1 MNMGFDLSSAVAGY
15 QGYKAADKYAR
26 DEAFL
31 QAQRDYDRAD
41 MSERTAGAPSRAK
54 TQGLADARTDA
65 SMGLLPQQTAV
76 AQGALAVQ
84 GADQAFNEQ
93 RRPGL
98 QDTTM
103 MNDGTASTTARTAQT
118 NANTASLG
126 ADASFKMA
134 PNKIRTALINGVI
147 DTNTARTHG
156 IAAIG
161 QALIGGD
168 MAGATQMAHELADGT
183 DIFPGLKGKTIGSI
197 TSDVGEN
204 GEKIVNILDG
214 TGNSIGR
221 VPFSA
226 FQNAIRQTQAKPEL
240 KQVTA
245 GNSLVSVDSRGVATE
260 AYRAPVDPAK
270 AYAGKT
276 SLEKNTLFLMEH
288 EGLSRTAAIAK
299 ARTGVHD
306 DRYTAVNKILMKN
319 PMGPYA
325 RETDPAKRAAMRKPI
340 EDEYDL
346 VYGEQKPN
354 GAPAAAVPANV
365 LKLFDTPGL

>member
-1 MNMGFDLSSAVAGY
+1 MGFDLSSAVAGY

-31 QAQRDYDRAD
+31 QSQRDYQNATNAE
-41 MSERTAGAPSRAK
+41 SLAGAPSRAK
-54 TQGLADARTDA
+54 AQAYGDAKVDA
-65 SMGLLPQQTAV
+65 GMALLPQQTAV
-76 AQGALAVQ
+76 AQGGLEAQTA
-84 GADQAFNEQ
+84 GQAFDLQQ
-93 RRPGL
+93 RPTRQG
-98 QDTTM
+98 TTM
-103 MNDGTASTTARTAQT
+103 TNDATAGVNATTASTNATTAG
-118 NANTASLG
+118 LG
-126 ADASFKMA
+126 ADANLKMA
-134 PNKIRTALINGVI
+134 PSKIKAALIDGVI
-147 DTNTARTHG
+147 GTNTARTHG
-156 IAAIG
+156 MAAIG

-183 DIFPGLKGKTIGSI
+183 DIFPGLKGKTIGNI

-214 TGNSIGR
+214 TGNSIGK

-226 FQNAIRQTQAKPEL
+226 FQNAILQTRAKPEL

-270 AYAGKT
+270 AYAGMT
-276 SLEKNTLFLMEH
+276 SLQKNTTYLMKV
-288 EGLSRTAAIAK
+288 EGLTEQAALAK

-306 DRYTAVNKILMKN
+306 DRYTSVNKALSKDYRYQN
-319 PMGPYA
+319 E
-325 RETDPAKRAAMRKPI
+325 RDPAKRAAMRKPL
-340 EDEYDL
+340 EDEYDT